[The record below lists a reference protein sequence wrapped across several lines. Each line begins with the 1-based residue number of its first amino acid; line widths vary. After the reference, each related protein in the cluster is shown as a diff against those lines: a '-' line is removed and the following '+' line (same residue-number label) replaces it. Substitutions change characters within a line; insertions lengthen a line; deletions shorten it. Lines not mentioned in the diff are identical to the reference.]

1 MKMTLNLN
9 VRVTPAEA
17 MALAQFVKR
26 VGWHEFINNA
36 VDKDEAYDIRDAVYA
51 LQKALAEEG
60 YAPR

>member
-26 VGWHEFINNA
+26 VGWTEFIANA
-36 VDKDEAYDIRDAVYA
+36 VDEDEAYDIRDAIYA
-51 LQKALAEEG
+51 LQDALAEEG